1 MKTHI
6 ITTLTTLL
14 IASVASAADISGT
27 VSSETITTGK
37 TYTVDSTTSNTLNVN
52 TNVTL
57 SSNTTF
63 KSDSDSSRANLD
75 IAGSNAII
83 INGKQ
88 QLIFNGLDVTVVSP
102 ETITSAGQ
110 ASTINLINSS
120 FDWNDSK
127 YGSNYDSKRVTY
139 IVDAN
144 SSLKIN
150 YSTAI
155 NSLRMGN
162 NSVLSGSFQFTGG
175 ARGTAYTTSEMRFDN
190 AITIN
195 NQVAKDASSASSMLG
210 HITVYGGS
218 LTVSSSQKESIRLT
232 DCADG
237 DYFIRLYGDG
247 GTTKYPDVN
256 SVTVT
261 LNSKNAFYY
270 IDSNGNKNHKID
282 IKMNTENTE
291 YIRPQMLVLG
301 NDNNVE
307 GAHEFDTFHLGFD
320 KLVIDFKAD
329 DSSTTINKVTFVDIA
344 KVSNYTKK
352 DGEGVWL
359 QDFEDGALSFSNMSS
374 DFYTAEEGKDY
385 GILKNFTIDGSF
397 NDLVYFFQG
406 ENQGEVWTLA
416 SAAVPE
422 PAQWAAIL
430 GAIALGFVAYRRRK

>member
-1 MKTHI
+1 MKTKL

-14 IASVASAADISGT
+14 IASVVTAADISGT
-27 VSSETITTGK
+27 VSSGTITTGK
-37 TYTVDSTTSNTLNVN
+37 TYTVDSTTSNTLNVD
-52 TNVTL
+52 TNVTI
-57 SSNTTF
+57 SSNTTL
-63 KSDSDSSRANLD
+63 KSDSDTARATLD
-75 IAGSNAII
+75 ISGDQAIT

-102 ETITSAGQ
+102 ESLKSAGN

-120 FDWNDSK
+120 LDWDGSK
-127 YGSNYDSKRVTY
+127 FGTNSDTKRVTY

-150 YSTAI
+150 YSTAV
-155 NSLRMGN
+155 NSLRMGH
-162 NSVLSGSFQFTGG
+162 NSVLSGTFQFSGG
-175 ARGTAYTTSEMRFDN
+175 AKGTTYTTSEMRFDN
-190 AITIN
+190 AFTIN
-195 NQVAKDASSASSMLG
+195 NQVAKDVSSASSMIG

-218 LTVSSSQKESIRLT
+218 LTVSTSQKESIRLT

-237 DYFIRLYGDG
+237 DYYIKLNGDG
-247 GTTKYPDVN
+247 GTTQYPTTN
-256 SVTVT
+256 SATVT

-270 IDSNGNKNHKID
+270 IDVNGNKNHKIN
-282 IKMNTENTE
+282 IMMHSGSTE
-291 YIRPQMLVLG
+291 YVRPLMLALG

-307 GAHEFDTFHLGFD
+307 GAHEFGTFYLGFD

-329 DSSTTINKVTFVDIA
+329 DSSTTVNKATFDSIA
-344 KVSNYTKK
+344 KISNYTKK

-359 QDFEDGALSFSNMSS
+359 QDFEDGALSFGSMSS

-385 GILKNFTIDGSF
+385 GVLKNFTIDGTF

-406 ENQGEVWTLA
+406 ENHGQVWTLV

-430 GAIALGFVAYRRRK
+430 GAVALGFVAYRRRK